1 MSTRFYEVTVVAT
14 KTVVVEVDD
23 NGDEAS
29 RMEASGFAFNEVFTG
44 CDVEVTDTVHLK
56 TEHQIEQAKRL
67 SDEVFD
73 MQRLNLT
80 SAHNAQVP
88 TTIYADE
95 ITSET

>member
-1 MSTRFYEVTVVAT
+1 MIDWVVFALQRELDGDIKMSTRFYEVTVIAT

-29 RMEASGFAFNEVFTG
+29 RMEASDFAFNEVFTG

-67 SDEVFD
+67 ADEVFD
-73 MQRLNLT
+73 M
-80 SAHNAQVP
+80 
-88 TTIYADE
+88 
-95 ITSET
+95 